1 MNIFKLLLGGAAAAV
16 ILHAFRDE
24 TTGGWLPPGGPTAP
38 RFPADEEPV
47 LGYDGMD
54 RDMVIE
60 WLRDSNFDQETLFRV
75 HEYEATHQRRE
86 AVLEAIADLVD

>member
-1 MNIFKLLLGGAAAAV
+1 MKILKLLLGGAAAAV
-16 ILHAFRDE
+16 ILQAFRDE

-38 RFPADEEPV
+38 RFPEDEEPV

-54 RDMVIE
+54 RDTVID
-60 WLRDSNFDQETLFRV
+60 WLRDAKLDQETLFRV

-86 AVLEAIADLVD
+86 AVLGAISDLMG